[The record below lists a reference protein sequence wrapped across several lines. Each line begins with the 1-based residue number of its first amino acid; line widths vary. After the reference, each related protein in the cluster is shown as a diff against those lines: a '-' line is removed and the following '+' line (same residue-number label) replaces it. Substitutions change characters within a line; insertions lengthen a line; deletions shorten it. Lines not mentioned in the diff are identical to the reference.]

1 MKSPSTSSMNIPP
14 SQPILSQTTAAS
26 SQSNPCT
33 PTISTL
39 GSSNFL
45 LNNPFL
51 SRSRN
56 AASTA
61 SEKPVQ
67 ISLKEYF
74 EKSQVPLNRILYN
87 LEALSGRLMP
97 PHSVSSDHSK
107 ADSFQQDFLQANGLK
122 VLISLLN
129 LESSGTKSKKIWM
142 RFFRLFI

>member
-1 MKSPSTSSMNIPP
+1 MNIPP
-14 SQPILSQTTAAS
+14 SQPIISQTTPTS

-45 LNNPFL
+45 INNPFL
-51 SRSRN
+51 SRSQAARN
-56 AASTA
+56 AALENELLKS
-61 SEKPVQ
+61 KPSHA
-67 ISLKEYF
+67 SLKEYF
-74 EKSQVPLNRILYN
+74 EKSQIPLNRILYN

-107 ADSFQQDFLQANGLK
+107 ADAFQHDFLQANGLK

-129 LESSGTKSKKIWM
+129 LENTGKN
-142 RFFRLFI
+142 